1 MKARITQ
8 FGLSVKAGGWDQYGD
23 PETDKFIGA
32 HGKLMPQA
40 AVDCALTDSL
50 RDKLGIKP
58 GQYVKVCWPAQTLC
72 LRFIDRA
79 PESDDRVDVFR
90 PYQFSLAQDHWGDFA
105 DVTISGD

>member
-1 MKARITQ
+1 MKAKITQ
-8 FGLSVKAGGWDQYGD
+8 YGLSPKVGGWDQYGD
-23 PETDKFIGA
+23 PETDKFSGA
-32 HGKLMPQA
+32 HGTLKPQA

-58 GQYVKVCWPAQTLC
+58 GQCVRVQWPGQALV
-72 LRFIDRA
+72 LRFVDRA

-105 DVTISGD
+105 DVTIAS